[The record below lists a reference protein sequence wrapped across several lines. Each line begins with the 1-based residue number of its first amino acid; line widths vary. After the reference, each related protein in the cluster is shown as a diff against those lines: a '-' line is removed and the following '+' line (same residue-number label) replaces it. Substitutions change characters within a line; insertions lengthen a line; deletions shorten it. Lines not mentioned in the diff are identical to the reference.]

1 MSLNL
6 IRCRLKTIQ
15 SRLALVNTW
24 FTCLVPGFP
33 TIVFIFVI
41 ETHCEVLTSAN
52 TSELDHIETSVVVT
66 VMDSSGTGLVPY

>member
-6 IRCRLKTIQ
+6 IRHRLKTIQ

-24 FTCLVPGFP
+24 FTRLVPGFP

-41 ETHCEVLTSAN
+41 ETHREALTGAN
-52 TSELDHIETSVVVT
+52 TSEFDHIETSVTVA
-66 VMDSSGTGLVPY
+66 VMDSSGTGLVPC